1 MSGSRRV
8 LRSFRIATT
17 DFRASP
23 ALSKVG
29 VSTTTVLC
37 HVVMRRVARVFR
49 AVSAGLAVVVVR
61 DVVFFAMSLLPP
73 YEWLRTF
80 SHLSLVVFGTGFA
93 PSLDPSFVMATLFC
107 REHVIILLSGFS
119 KRFLCCTQVRQKD
132 AY

>member
-1 MSGSRRV
+1 
-8 LRSFRIATT
+8 
-17 DFRASP
+17 
-23 ALSKVG
+23 
-29 VSTTTVLC
+29 
-37 HVVMRRVARVFR
+37 
-49 AVSAGLAVVVVR
+49 
-61 DVVFFAMSLLPP
+61 MSLLPP

-132 AY
+132 AYKLRIDVVFIDVAPAVDDAGEGKLKGFDAAYCHAFRTSLTFRMTPK